1 MKSRLICFK
10 ALLIYRPLESHFTQK
25 LITSIQSHVASAGS
39 CSRTLAMNLR
49 KVLSYSLALGYE
61 NRVMPNTVAPLL
73 CDFLGLL
80 EIGHA
85 LFAKRASISV
95 GTKKLTDPEVGLL
108 PNKI

>member
-1 MKSRLICFK
+1 M
-10 ALLIYRPLESHFTQK
+10 
-25 LITSIQSHVASAGS
+25 
-39 CSRTLAMNLR
+39 
-49 KVLSYSLALGYE
+49 GYE